1 MGLPKNF
8 NETVN
13 FNKRLESLND
23 LTFYHFTYD
32 LHFTEKFIEEIYTN
46 EESYNNIENFL
57 GAVKFN
63 GSRTAEGENRVSA
76 LTLSEAENKLNK
88 WLGKAI
94 ESEMIS
100 GFNIKKVKENS
111 FNKELEELGLY
122 HMISDND

>member
-76 LTLSEAENKLNK
+76 LTLSEAENKLSK

-100 GFNIKKVKENS
+100 GFKIKNVKENS
-111 FNKELEELGLY
+111 FDEELNDLGLQN
-122 HMISDND
+122 IVNN